1 MLTNVN
7 NELTTKALNLYFE
20 INKRPDMVMFL
31 EQIYGSICDSL
42 EIEPEMDLDN
52 PYSDSPNYQRSIVCE
67 TVKSI
72 LSLSEELTSELSVK
86 LNEMLAHI
94 EEVEHRMENLDEEDS
109 LDLEEDDEDED
120 EDDQDDEDV
129 EVEDD
134 EDEE

>member
-42 EIEPEMDLDN
+42 EIEPEVDLDN
-52 PYSDSPNYQRSIVCE
+52 PYADSPNYQRTIVCE

-72 LSLSEELTSELSVK
+72 LSLSEENTSELAVK
-86 LNEMLAHI
+86 LNEILAHI

-120 EDDQDDEDV
+120 EDDQDDDDV
-129 EVEDD
+129 DTDED